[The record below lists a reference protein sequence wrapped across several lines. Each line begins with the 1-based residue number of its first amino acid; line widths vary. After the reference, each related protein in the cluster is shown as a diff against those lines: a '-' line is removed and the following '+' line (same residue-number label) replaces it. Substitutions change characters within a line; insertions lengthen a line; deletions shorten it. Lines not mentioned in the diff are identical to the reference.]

1 MVVKLLTR
9 GHKMSMLEKQI
20 DLIDNFTNNNE
31 YKSLRRKYIMKEN
44 YKMTQ
49 MERIEHK
56 KKIEKWSKDN
66 VQKLLMGND
75 WLKSGEYT
83 PSRKLQENIS
93 WFELESMSLNKFLEL
108 ADLVTAESPGTYTLN
123 DLVRKLAK

>member
-49 MERIEHK
+49 MERIEHR

-83 PSRKLQENIS
+83 PSRKLQENVS

>member
-1 MVVKLLTR
+1 MVLLSLMR

-49 MERIEHK
+49 MERIEHR
-56 KKIEKWSKDN
+56 KKIEKYAKNN
-66 VQKLLMGND
+66 VQELLMGND

-83 PSRKLQENIS
+83 PSRKLQENVS
-93 WFELESMSLNKFLEL
+93 WFELECMPLSEFLQL
-108 ADLVTAESPGTYTLN
+108 ADLVTAESPGTYTMN

>member
-1 MVVKLLTR
+1 MVVKSLTR

-44 YKMTQ
+44 YQMTQ

-83 PSRKLQENIS
+83 PSRKLQENVS
-93 WFELESMSLNKFLEL
+93 YFELESMPLSEFLQL
-108 ADLVTAESPGTYTLN
+108 ADLVTAESPGTYTMN

>member
-49 MERIEHK
+49 MERIEHRK
-56 KKIEKWSKDN
+56 MIEKYAKNN
-66 VQKLLMGND
+66 VQELLIGND
-75 WLKSGEYT
+75 WLKSGKYT
-83 PSRKLQENIS
+83 PSRKLQENVS
-93 WFELESMSLNKFLEL
+93 WFELETMSLNKFLEL
-108 ADLVTAESPGTYTLN
+108 ADLVTAESPGTYTMN

>member
-1 MVVKLLTR
+1 MR

-49 MERIEHK
+49 MERIEHR
-56 KKIEKWSKDN
+56 KKIEKYAKNN
-66 VQKLLMGND
+66 VQELLMGND
-75 WLKSGEYT
+75 WIKSGDYT
-83 PSRKLQENIS
+83 PSRKLQENVS
-93 WFELESMSLNKFLEL
+93 YFELECMPLSEFLQL
-108 ADLVTAESPGTYTLN
+108 ADLVTAESPGTYTMN

>member
-1 MVVKLLTR
+1 
-9 GHKMSMLEKQI
+9 
-20 DLIDNFTNNNE
+20 
-31 YKSLRRKYIMKEN
+31 MKELCN
-44 YKMTQ
+44 MTQ
-49 MERIEHK
+49 MERIEHR

-66 VQKLLMGND
+66 VQELLKGND
-75 WLKSGEYT
+75 WLKSGDYT
-83 PSRKLQENIS
+83 PSRKLQENVS

>member
-75 WLKSGEYT
+75 WIKNGKYT
-83 PSRKLQENIS
+83 PSRKLQENVS
-93 WFELESMSLNKFLEL
+93 WFELETMSLNKFLEL
-108 ADLVTAESPGTYTLN
+108 ADLVTAESPGTYTMN

>member
-83 PSRKLQENIS
+83 PSRKLQENVS
-93 WFELESMSLNKFLEL
+93 YFELECMPLSEFLQL
-108 ADLVTAESPGTYTLN
+108 ADLVTAESPGTYTMN

>member
-1 MVVKLLTR
+1 MVLLSVLR

-49 MERIEHK
+49 MERIEHR
-56 KKIEKWSKDN
+56 KKIEKYAKDN
-66 VQKLLMGND
+66 VQELLMGND

-83 PSRKLQENIS
+83 PSRKLQENVS
-93 WFELESMSLNKFLEL
+93 YFELECMSLSEFLQL
-108 ADLVTAESPGTYTLN
+108 ADLVTAESPGTYTMN

>member
-1 MVVKLLTR
+1 
-9 GHKMSMLEKQI
+9 
-20 DLIDNFTNNNE
+20 
-31 YKSLRRKYIMKEN
+31 MKELC
-44 YKMTQ
+44 KMNQ

-56 KKIEKWSKDN
+56 KTVEMWCKRN
-66 VQKLLMGND
+66 LQKLLIGND
-75 WLKSGEYT
+75 WIKSGKYT
-83 PSRKLQENIS
+83 PSRKLQENVS

>member
-1 MVVKLLTR
+1 
-9 GHKMSMLEKQI
+9 
-20 DLIDNFTNNNE
+20 
-31 YKSLRRKYIMKEN
+31 MKELCN
-44 YKMTQ
+44 MTQ
-49 MERIEHK
+49 MERIEHR
-56 KKIEKWSKDN
+56 KKIDKWSKDN

-75 WLKSGEYT
+75 WIKNGKYT
-83 PSRKLQENIS
+83 PRRKLQENVS

>member
-1 MVVKLLTR
+1 MR

-49 MERIEHK
+49 MERIEHR
-56 KKIEKWSKDN
+56 KKIEKWAKDN
-66 VQKLLMGND
+66 VQELLMGND
-75 WLKSGEYT
+75 WLKSGDYT
-83 PSRKLQENIS
+83 PSRKLQENVS
-93 WFELESMSLNKFLEL
+93 YYELECMPLGEFLQL
-108 ADLVTAESPGTYTLN
+108 ADLVTAESPGTYTMN